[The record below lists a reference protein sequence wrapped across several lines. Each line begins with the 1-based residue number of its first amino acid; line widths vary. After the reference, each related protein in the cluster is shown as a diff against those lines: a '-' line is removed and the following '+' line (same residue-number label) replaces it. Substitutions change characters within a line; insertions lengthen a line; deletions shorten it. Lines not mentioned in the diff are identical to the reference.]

1 MASFRGVLKDCLV
14 PVSPP
19 DPQCS
24 LLILSGLHARWLSP
38 QAALLQHT
46 LLSGAS
52 FQPSPTLFCFPR
64 KLWGKLWPLKDAKA
78 VSGLALPQLS
88 GGQPRSSLPC
98 FLSLCQTKGIYV

>member
-1 MASFRGVLKDCLV
+1 MV

-19 DPQCS
+19 VPQCS

-38 QAALLQHT
+38 QAALLQHA

-52 FQPSPTLFCFPR
+52 FQSSPTLFCLSR
-64 KLWGKLWPLKDAKA
+64 KLWGKLCALKDAKA

-98 FLSLCQTKGIYV
+98 LLSLCQTKRIYV